1 MDQLDDILAGVH
13 LELEDGAT
21 ADRINQIANENPQL
35 RAEILAFAAEWF
47 ASDGSD
53 LSDDIL
59 TVQQTVSEHTIL
71 LERFWQLTM
80 PAANGWLTIETAP
93 KDGTWFLGWRQRQF
107 EEDCVSVWSWYAYS
121 PVSGLW
127 IDADDQNDADDQP
140 THWQPLPKPPVR
152 P

>member
-1 MDQLDDILAGVH
+1 MSKSF
-13 LELEDGAT
+13 
-21 ADRINQIANENPQL
+21 DRIAK
-35 RAEILAFAAEWF
+35 AARE
-47 ASDGSD
+47 AQAMVKAD
-53 LSDDIL
+53 
-59 TVQQTVSEHTIL
+59 
-71 LERFWQLTM
+71 
-80 PAANGWLTIETAP
+80 ANGWLTIETAP

-140 THWQPLPKPPVR
+140 THWQPLPKPPVL